1 MLEVSSVTTRHQAS
15 GLDDESIRWALEG
28 VGRARGQL
36 MGEEGDHHAV
46 AIGCRKL
53 QRLGT
58 DKRRE
63 TTQVYAFKGYCTGR
77 CGVGYGFAMVDR
89 SQFGV
94 RALLMS
100 GVMCMLV
107 TGARNTRP
115 RAGGQPSCVVFMHRR
130 RHARHQCLPRQHQ

>member
-1 MLEVSSVTTRHQAS
+1 
-15 GLDDESIRWALEG
+15 
-28 VGRARGQL
+28 
-36 MGEEGDHHAV
+36 MGEEGDHQAV

-53 QRLGT
+53 HGLGP

-63 TTQVYAFKGYCTGR
+63 TTHVHAFNRHRTGR
-77 CGVGYGFAMVDR
+77 CNVGYGFAMVDR

-107 TGARNTRP
+107 TGARNTRL
-115 RAGGQPSCVVFMHRR
+115 RAGGQPTCVVFMHGR
-130 RHARHQCLPRQHQ
+130 RHARRQCVPRQRQ